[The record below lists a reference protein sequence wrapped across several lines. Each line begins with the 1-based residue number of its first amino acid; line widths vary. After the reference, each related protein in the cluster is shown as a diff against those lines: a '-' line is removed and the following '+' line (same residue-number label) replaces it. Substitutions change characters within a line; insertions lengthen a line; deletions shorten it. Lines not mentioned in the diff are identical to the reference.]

1 MGVRASKRPWEMV
14 VLKSELSPGRLQKA
28 GLLAGVLVLALAASP
43 IAGGEESV
51 QSQFKYAGGTEILP
65 EGCEG
70 NLELRPEFMAFTCR
84 GGEVSVPYS
93 SITLMQYRSGISWH
107 VRHLKVPWKVR
118 PVIFP
123 QVVGGKK
130 NRYFTVIY
138 RLEGHPR
145 VLILRVHPDAMRPYL
160 AELDLRS
167 QKRVEVQSYEEY

>member
-1 MGVRASKRPWEMV
+1 MGVRASERPWEMV
-14 VLKSELSPGRLQKA
+14 VLKVELTLGRLQRA
-28 GLLAGVLVLALAASP
+28 GLLAGVLVLALTASP

-51 QSQFKYAGGTEILP
+51 RSQFKYAGGTENLS

-93 SITLMQYRSGISWH
+93 SITLMQYRSGISLH
-107 VRHLKVPWKVR
+107 VRRLKVPWIVH

-123 QVVGGKK
+123 QIVGGKK
-130 NRYFTVIY
+130 NRYFTVVY
-138 RLEGHPR
+138 RLESRPR
-145 VLILRVHPDAMRPYL
+145 VLILRVQPDAMRPYL
-160 AELDLRS
+160 AELDLRA